1 MYKEKMRLLKEQ
13 MRTEKD
19 LKLTGRQLFEARK
32 GIIEDIKLD
41 EDDDEEF
48 KDDEGGVPDEED
60 DEGQE
65 GVAFYDKALYEAD
78 LEEDVEF
85 D

>member
-1 MYKEKMRLLKEQ
+1 M
-13 MRTEKD
+13 
-19 LKLTGRQLFEARK
+19 RK

-41 EDDDEEF
+41 EEDDEEF
-48 KDDEGGVPDEED
+48 KDDEGGVPDEDEEED
-60 DEGQE
+60 GE
-65 GVAFYDKALYEAD
+65 GVAYYDKALYQAD

>member
-1 MYKEKMRLLKEQ
+1 MR
-13 MRTEKD
+13 
-19 LKLTGRQLFEARK
+19 
-32 GIIEDIKLD
+32 GILEDFKIED
-41 EDDDEEF
+41 EEDDEEF
-48 KDDEGGVPDEED
+48 KDDEGGVPDDEED
-60 DEGQE
+60 EEDADK

>member
-1 MYKEKMRLLKEQ
+1 MRKLKEE

-19 LKLTGRQLFEARK
+19 LKQTGRQLFEMRK
-32 GIIEDIKLD
+32 GIIEDIKL
-41 EDDDEEF
+41 EEEDDEEF
-48 KDDEGGVPDEED
+48 KDDEGGVPDEDED
-60 DEGQE
+60 DGE
-65 GVAFYDKALYEAD
+65 GVAFYDKALYQAD